1 LGGDE
6 DDNDEDDL
14 AAAVDLVLTTAELAA
29 ARLPAAT
36 LDAVGPGGTACPDD
50 ARSAA
55 VATPAAHGRQHAS
68 TAAAAVAERTPPAVA
83 AARR

>member
-6 DDNDEDDL
+6 DDNDDEDL
-14 AAAVDLVLTTAELAA
+14 AAAVDLVLTTAELAS
-29 ARLPAAT
+29 ARLPAAMI
-36 LDAVGPGGTACPDD
+36 DAVGPGGIACPDD

-55 VATPAAHGRQHAS
+55 VATPAARGRRHTS
-68 TAAAAVAERTPPAVA
+68 TAAAAVAAGTPRAVA